1 MAPSDALRAHTRP
14 LGEDPPEALVE
25 RLADHSVVCLGE
37 ASHGTED
44 FYDIRARITERLV
57 RDHGFTA
64 VAIEGDWPDAA
75 RVDGWLRGD
84 EEGDVDLALSGFQ
97 RFPRWMWRND
107 VVADFLTRMREHGGD
122 APRFVGLDLYSLH
135 RSIVEVLTYLEGVDP
150 EAADRARQRY
160 ACFDHTGIDGQRYG
174 YAVLRGKEPCEQG
187 AVDQVAEIAAWMDG
201 REKFDAEQNARLVA
215 DAERYYRAMY
225 RGRDE
230 SWNLRDTH
238 MVDTLERTRG
248 QLRSEGRDAKVVV
261 WAHNSHLGDARAT
274 EMAWR
279 GELNV
284 GQLVRERYGEDDTV
298 LVGMTTHTGEVSAAD
313 DWDGDLQRKRVRE
326 SLQGSVERLLHDVGE
341 ERFWLDLHDRDVH
354 AVLDEPRLQRAIGVI
369 YRPQTERISHYFQTR
384 TAQQFDVLLHI
395 DETSAL
401 TPLDPSDAWN
411 EGERVPR
418 TYPWAV

>member
-1 MAPSDALRAHTRP
+1 MTATDTLRAHARP
-14 LGEDPPEALVE
+14 LGDGDPPEDLVE
-25 RLADHSVVCLGE
+25 RLAPHAVVCIGE
-37 ASHGTED
+37 ASHGTEE
-44 FYDIRARITERLV
+44 FYDLRARITERLV

-75 RVDGWLRGD
+75 RVDAWLRDGD
-84 EEGDVDLALSGFQ
+84 DDVDVDLALAGFQ

-107 VVADFLTRMREHGGD
+107 VVADFLTSLRGRD
-122 APRFVGLDLYSLH
+122 DPPRFVGLDLYSLH

-160 ACFDHTGIDGQRYG
+160 ACFDHTGVDGQRYG
-174 YAVLRGKEPCEQG
+174 YAVMRGKEPCEQG
-187 AVDQVAEIAAWMDG
+187 AVEQVAELAAWQDG
-201 REKFDAEQNARLVA
+201 PARFDAEQNARLVA

-230 SWNLRDTH
+230 SWNLRDEH
-238 MVDTLERTRG
+238 MVDTLDRTRE
-248 QLRSEGRDAKVVV
+248 QLRAEGREPKVVV

-284 GQLVRERYGEDDTV
+284 GQLVRERYGDEAV

-313 DWDGDLQRKRVRE
+313 DWDGELQRKRVRD
-326 SLQGSVERLLHDVGE
+326 SLPGSVERLLHDVGE
-341 ERFWLDLHDRDVH
+341 ERLWLDLQEPDVH

-369 YRPQTERISHYFQTR
+369 YRPATERISHYLQAR
-384 TAQQFDVLLHI
+384 TSQQFDVLVHV
-395 DETSAL
+395 DRTSAL

-411 EGERVPR
+411 EGETVPA